1 MDTALKKSPSYFFI
15 ISIIGVLAAF
25 IGFAKTFFL
34 PLSTG
39 NFKAPAAVHIHGV
52 FAFAWI
58 ILFFVQ
64 NVCIHQRRYTLHKQL
79 GLAGIGIA
87 AGVFVTLF
95 FVGRYTVDKQ
105 LANGIAPSDYNDLP
119 GVITGAVLFMVLV
132 GAGIM
137 NRERG
142 PYHKRYLLLAT
153 IVVLWPA
160 WFRFRHYF
168 PHVPHPEY
176 WFALVLPYS
185 LILIAWIWEYYKY
198 GAIHPVLR
206 RMGVFIIAEQTL
218 EQLAY
223 DSPSWRSGSKW
234 LYEMLYAA
242 GSG

>member
-1 MDTALKKSPSYFFI
+1 MNRVQKRRPSYFFI

-34 PLSTG
+34 PLSAG
-39 NFKAPAAVHIHGV
+39 DFKAPVAVHIHGV

-58 ILFFVQ
+58 VLFFVQ
-64 NVCIHQRRYTLHKQL
+64 NVCIHQRRYALHKQL
-79 GLAGIGIA
+79 GVAGMIIA
-87 AGVFVTLF
+87 AGVFITLF

-105 LANGIAPSDYNDLP
+105 LANGIAISDYNDLP
-119 GVITGAVLFMVLV
+119 GVITGAVLFFALV
-132 GAGIM
+132 CAGIS
-137 NRERG
+137 NRKRG
-142 PYHKRYLLLAT
+142 AWHKRYLLLAT

-168 PHVPHPEY
+168 PNVPYPEY

-185 LILIAWIWEYYKY
+185 LIVIAWIWEYYKY

-206 RMGVFIIAEQTL
+206 WMGAFIIAEQTL

-223 DSPSWRSGSKW
+223 DSPTWHTGAKW
-234 LYEMLYAA
+234 LYEFLYTA
-242 GSG
+242 SV